1 MVRQTDSEVRVCK
14 DWMEVIL
21 NGLCCSASGPR
32 DQKRVWILSFAFQLV
47 ALLDQ
52 AYHRFRVHRSFP
64 VLHWLRPSY
73 TGNKIK
79 NQSVICIEDVPLVEF
94 MYLVFTRMPGESYL
108 RRLRSFFVVVL
119 VLRISSVN

>member
-1 MVRQTDSEVRVCK
+1 MGYVAVPV
-14 DWMEVIL
+14 
-21 NGLCCSASGPR
+21 
-32 DQKRVWILSFAFQLV
+32 DQEIKREFGFSVLLSNSWPSLTKLTTGFAFT
-47 ALLDQ
+47 
-52 AYHRFRVHRSFP
+52 RSFP